1 MRGLFVSEAAKEF
14 ADLKAMHAAAVLL
27 KEGGQPVALLP
38 TFSFTAGDQPYR
50 MDLLLV
56 PFAHSGY
63 ITRLFFER
71 KIEGRASNWNQHR
84 VIERNWWAPSW
95 NHVPA
100 SMRWTQMLSAHLR
113 AVA

>member
-1 MRGLFVSEAAKEF
+1 VRGLLVIDAAKEF
-14 ADLKAMHAAAVLL
+14 ESLRSMHSAAVPL
-27 KEGGQPVALLP
+27 KEGGQPVVLLP
-38 TFSFTAGDQPYR
+38 GFGFTAGEQAYT

-63 ITRLFFER
+63 VTRLFFER
-71 KIEGRASNWNQHR
+71 VIDGRGANWKSHR
-84 VIERNWWAPSW
+84 VVERNWWAPSW

-100 SMRWTQMLSAHLR
+100 SLRWTQMLLAHLR

>member
-1 MRGLFVSEAAKEF
+1 
-14 ADLKAMHAAAVLL
+14 MHETAVLL
-27 KEGGQPVALLP
+27 TEGGQPVILLP
-38 TFSFTAGDQPYR
+38 AFGFTAADHSHR

-63 ITRLFFER
+63 VTRLFFER
-71 KIEGRASNWNQHR
+71 VIEGRGSNWTQHR
-84 VIERNWWAPSW
+84 LIERNWWAPSW

-100 SMRWTQMLSAHLR
+100 SMQWTQMLSAHLR

>member
-1 MRGLFVSEAAKEF
+1 MTDVTKEF
-14 ADLKAMHAAAVLL
+14 AGLKGMHPEVVLL
-27 KEGGQPVALLP
+27 KEGGQSVALLP
-38 TFSFTAGDQPYR
+38 AFGFMAGDKPYK

-63 ITRLFFER
+63 ITRLFFSEAVT
-71 KIEGRASNWNQHR
+71 GRGSNWRQHR

-95 NHVPA
+95 NNVPA
-100 SMRWTQMLSAHLR
+100 SMRWTHMLSAHLR

>member
-1 MRGLFVSEAAKEF
+1 VRGLVVSDVAEEF
-14 ADLKAMHAAAVLL
+14 ANLKAMHPAAVPL

-38 TFSFTAGDQPYR
+38 AFSFTAAGQVQT

-63 ITRLFFER
+63 ITRLFFAR
-71 KIEGRASNWNQHR
+71 KIDGRGANWKEHR
-84 VIERNWWAPSW
+84 VVERNWWAPSW

-100 SMRWTQMLSAHLR
+100 SMRWTQMLLAHLR
-113 AVA
+113 AVE

>member
-1 MRGLFVSEAAKEF
+1 MTDAAKEF
-14 ADLKAMHAAAVLL
+14 GDLQAMHAEVVLL

-38 TFSFTAGDQPYR
+38 GFGFTAGDQPMR

-63 ITRLFFER
+63 TTRLFFER
-71 KIEGRASNWNQHR
+71 QIAGCAANWNPHR
-84 VIERNWWAPSW
+84 VVERNWWAPSW
-95 NHVPA
+95 NHVP
-100 SMRWTQMLSAHLR
+100 STMRWTQMLSAHLR

>member
-1 MRGLFVSEAAKEF
+1 MSDPSREIVGIQ
-14 ADLKAMHAAAVLL
+14 AMHPDSVLL
-27 KEGGQPVALLP
+27 KEGGQSLALLRA
-38 TFSFTAGDQPYR
+38 FRFTAGGQPFA

-71 KIEGRASNWNQHR
+71 KIENRASNWTQHR
-84 VIERNWWAPSW
+84 VVERNWWAPSW
-95 NHVPA
+95 NHVPP
-100 SMRWTQMLSAHLR
+100 SMSWTKMLSAHLR